1 MEGERMYECTN
12 CGGELR
18 YDIGH
23 KKLRCTHCEQFF
35 DPAEYE
41 KDLEVKEQVLEDM
54 KLLICPV
61 CGGEVTSANL
71 SAMTQCRYCGS
82 TVVMQV
88 KNGSMK
94 RPDRILPFEVT
105 KERCINAYKEKAKGA
120 LFAPRAMENEEF
132 LQNFQGIYMPFH
144 CVHTEMKKVLNLTGE
159 KTKRQGNDDVTQTFR
174 LECTLNDPTR
184 DIYLDASSSFR
195 DSVSREIMP
204 YHFQNE
210 RDFSPAY
217 MLGFYADQPDV
228 PAGIY
233 DEDAKELVS
242 EAVFLD
248 VANNSK
254 KVKGYDPEIPR
265 IPEDIAAQCGTR
277 VTGSSLSMLP
287 VWFLTWRRGKRVSY
301 AVVNGQTAEVA
312 ASFPIDYV
320 KFFITAAIAA
330 ALSIV
335 LLHFFASMT
344 APNAL
349 TWILVLSTAILI
361 GSWKQIRRL
370 VVHSEYLDDRGH
382 FGRGGPD
389 TKGRHFVKQS
399 RTVEGSKGWIDAV
412 INVLFS
418 VLIDWLAFILILIY
432 AFLDGDLISSFFHN
446 LPDKRSLV
454 LIIAAAI
461 IVYVMAR
468 SVMFLTQVNRVEDL
482 FAIAGPLAACI
493 LSISVLSLR
502 PAEDWAYYSAALTAT
517 GLCVFGML
525 LMIFRYNLLVTNP
538 VPHLF
543 DRQREEMA
551 VAGDVRAKYNEKGED
566 IALENE
572 KRLRR
577 RKVLRWAY
585 LLAFFAL
592 IALAV
597 GVGMMALDN
606 YNARKAAQAE
616 AYKVSEMESTS
627 EVDGV
632 PLYTNPSTGYH
643 AYIQDY
649 EGLLTDEQREK
660 LVDDMAPVTMFGHVA
675 FVSAK
680 VRSGDTVNYAKGYFL
695 NLFGPTDGTL
705 FLIDMYNRQIYI
717 YSGQSVYKV
726 VTKAR
731 ANSITDNVYRYAKN
745 GDYYTCAAEV
755 FRQISTLLLGGT
767 IAEPMKRT
775 CDILVGIL
783 LGLGIAY
790 LLVLLTT
797 DSADLNPADIVGVA
811 AASVAVA
818 SVNRVVTGETRRR
831 HVSSSGGGHGG
842 GCGGGHGGGG
852 HGGGGGGF
860 SGGGGGH
867 GF

>member
-1 MEGERMYECTN
+1 MYECSN

-18 YDIGH
+18 YNIKQ
-23 KKLRCTHCEQFF
+23 KKLKCTHCDQFF
-35 DPAEYE
+35 DPEEFE
-41 KDLEVKEQVLEDM
+41 KDLEVKEQDLQDM
-54 KLLICPV
+54 KLLTCPV

-71 SAMTQCRYCGS
+71 SAMTKCRYCGS

-105 KERCINAYKEKAKGA
+105 KERCINAFKEKAKAAVFAPGA
-120 LFAPRAMENEEF
+120 LQNEEF
-132 LQNFQGIYMPFH
+132 LQDFQGIYMPFH
-144 CVHTEMKKVLNLTGE
+144 CIHTEMKNVLHLKGE
-159 KTKRQGNDDVTQTFR
+159 KTSRQGKDDVIRTFN
-174 LECTLNDPTR
+174 LDCTLDDPKQ

-210 RDFSPAY
+210 RKFSPAY

-228 PAGIY
+228 PAGVY

-248 VANNSK
+248 VAKHSK
-254 KVKGYDPEIPR
+254 KVKGYDPDIPK

-277 VTGSSLSMLP
+277 VTGSALSMLP
-287 VWFLTWRRGKRVSY
+287 VWFLTWRHRNRVSY
-301 AVVNGQTAEVA
+301 AVVNGQTGEVA
-312 ASFPIDYV
+312 AEFPIDYV
-320 KFFITAAIAA
+320 KFFVTAAVAA
-330 ALSIV
+330 VVSMV
-335 LLHFFASMT
+335 LLHFFAAMT
-344 APNAL
+344 APAAL
-349 TWILVLSTAILI
+349 TWILVLSTAILF
-361 GSWKQIRRL
+361 GSWHQIRRL
-370 VVHSEYLDDRGH
+370 VIHSEYLDDRGH

-389 TKGRHFVKQS
+389 TQGRRFVKQS
-399 RTVEGSKGWIDAV
+399 RTVEGSKGLIDKA
-412 INVLFS
+412 IDILFS
-418 VLIDWLAFILILIY
+418 VALDWIVFLFVLAF
-432 AFLDGDLISSFFHN
+432 AFLDSDIFSSVFRLF
-446 LPDKRSLV
+446 PDKRAL
-454 LIIAAAI
+454 LLMIATAMII
-461 IVYVMAR
+461 YVMAR
-468 SVMFLTQVNRVEDL
+468 SIMFLVDVNRVEDL
-482 FAIAGPLAACI
+482 FAIAGPLAGCI
-493 LSISVLSLR
+493 LSITVLALR
-502 PAEDWAYYSAALTAT
+502 PAEDWAYYSAAIVAT
-517 GLCVFGML
+517 GLCLFGML

-543 DRQREEMA
+543 ERQREEMA
-551 VAGDVRAKYNEKGED
+551 AAGDVRANFNEKGVS

-585 LLAFFAL
+585 LVAFFAL

-597 GVGMMALDN
+597 GVAMKAMDN
-606 YNARKAAQAE
+606 YNSRKAAQAE

-632 PLYTNPSTGYH
+632 PLYTNPTTGYH

-649 EGLLTDEQREK
+649 ESLLSDEEREK
-660 LVDDMAPVTMFGHVA
+660 LVNDMAPVTAFGHVA

-680 VRSGDTVNYAKGYFL
+680 VRAGDTAGYAEEYFL

-726 VTKAR
+726 ITKSK
-731 ANSITDNVYRYAKN
+731 ANSITDNVYKYASKE
-745 GDYYTCAAEV
+745 DYYTCAAEV
-755 FRQISTLLLGGT
+755 FRQMSTLLLGGT
-767 IAEPMKRT
+767 IAEPMKRI

-790 LLVLLTT
+790 LLVLFFT
-797 DSADLNPADIVGVA
+797 DSQSLSAADIAGVA

-818 SVNRVVTGETRRR
+818 SVHRVVTSEKRRR
-831 HVSSSGGGHGG
+831 HVSSGSGGSGGGGG
-842 GCGGGHGGGG
+842 GFSGG
-852 HGGGGGGF
+852 GGGGGGF